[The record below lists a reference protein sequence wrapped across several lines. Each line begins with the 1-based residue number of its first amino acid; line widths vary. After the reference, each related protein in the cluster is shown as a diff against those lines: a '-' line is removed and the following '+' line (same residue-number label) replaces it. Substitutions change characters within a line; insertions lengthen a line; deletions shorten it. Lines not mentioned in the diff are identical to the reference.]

1 DVAGGVTV
9 LDVDPPPLRRR
20 GAAAA
25 RAAVLADLDGRPD
38 LAGELRRRALARAG
52 TLTRMGV
59 AATVAPVAGDWLAD
73 PEHWRRLGARLVEE
87 TTRYARAHPLEPGV
101 PVEVLRQR
109 LELPDR
115 ALVEALVRPPLTL
128 RAGRVTATAADALPE
143 PVARAVQRV
152 RAEYADHPFRAPEA
166 DRLVTLGLGPREI
179 GAAVRAGALLRLAEN
194 VVLLPGAVD
203 DAVRVLAGL
212 PQPFTLSA
220 ARQALDTTRRVAVP
234 LLELL
239 DRRGATRRLPDDARE
254 VVGRPA

>member
-1 DVAGGVTV
+1 
-9 LDVDPPPLRRR
+9 
-20 GAAAA
+20 AAA

-38 LAGELRRRALARAG
+38 LAGELRRRALVRAG
-52 TLTRMGV
+52 ELTRMGV
-59 AATVAPVAGDWLAD
+59 PATVAPVAGDWLAD
-73 PEHWRRLGARLVEE
+73 PEHWRRLATRLAEE
-87 TTRYARAHPLEPGV
+87 TTRYAREHPLDPGV
-101 PVEVLRQR
+101 PVEVLRR
-109 LELPDR
+109 LLDLPDR
-115 ALVEALVRPPLTL
+115 ALVEALVRPPLAL
-128 RAGRVTATAADALPE
+128 RAGRVTAAEVDALPA

-152 RAEYADHPFRAPEA
+152 RAEYANHPFRAPEA
-166 DRLVTLGLGPREI
+166 DRLATLGLGPREI

-254 VVGRPA
+254 VVGGPS